1 MKRYL
6 LAPGPTNVSSEV
18 LLAMAQPIIHH
29 RAPEFA
35 KLLEGVKRDLKW
47 LFQTENDV
55 LILASTGT
63 GGMEGAVSNFLSP
76 GDKALVVN
84 GGKFGER
91 WLKICKGYGVK
102 TEEIKVEWGYAVK
115 PEQIKAALQ
124 RDPSI
129 KGVFTQASET
139 STGVAH
145 PIREI
150 AEVVREY
157 DGCLMVV
164 DAVSAMGVFD
174 IQTDAWGLDV
184 VVTGSQKALALPPG
198 LAFVS
203 VSEKGWRQAEKSNN
217 AKFYFNFKKEREAI
231 SKNQTAFTAPVSLIV
246 GLERSLRMFKEEGL
260 ENVFARHRRLARAT
274 GEAMKG
280 IGLSLFPKEHP
291 SDAVTAILAPQ
302 GYDGQQIYKDLRV
315 KYGITAAGGQD
326 QLKGKVFRIANI
338 GYLDTFDAITAVAA
352 VEMVLK
358 GMGHP
363 LRLGTGVGIAQEI
376 LLKK

>member
-6 LAPGPTNVSSEV
+6 LAPGPTQVSSEV
-18 LLAMAQPIIHH
+18 LLAMAQPILHH

-35 KLLEGVKRDLKW
+35 ALLGRVKEDLKW
-47 LFQTENDV
+47 LYQTQNDV
-55 LILASTGT
+55 LIIASTGT
-63 GGMEGAVSNFLSP
+63 GGMEGAVSNFFSP
-76 GDKALVVN
+76 GDTALVVN

-91 WLKICKGYGVK
+91 WMKLCQAYGVK
-102 TEEIKVEWGYAVK
+102 VEEIKVEWGHAVN
-115 PEQIKAALQ
+115 PEQIKQALQ
-124 RDPSI
+124 NNPSI

-150 AEVVREY
+150 GEIVKGYE
-157 DGCLMVV
+157 GCLMVV
-164 DAVSAMGVFD
+164 DAVSALGVFD
-174 IQTDAWGLDV
+174 IQTDAWGIDV
-184 VVTGSQKALALPPG
+184 MVSGSQKALALPPG

-203 VSEKGWRQAEKSNN
+203 VSNKAWAQAEKAKN
-217 AKFYFNFKKEREAI
+217 AKFYFNFKKERESL
-231 SKNQTAFTAPVSLIV
+231 SKNQTAYTAAVSLIV
-246 GLERSLRMFKEEGL
+246 GLDQSLKMMKEEGL
-260 ENVFARHRRLARAT
+260 QNVFARSGKLAHAT
-274 GEAMKG
+274 REAMKG
-280 IGLSLFPKEHP
+280 LGLKIYPKECP
-291 SDAVTAILAPQ
+291 SDSVTAIESPD

-326 QLKGKVFRIANI
+326 QLKGKVFRIANM
-338 GYLDTFDAITAVAA
+338 GYIDTFDIIIAVSA

-363 LRLGTGVGIAQEI
+363 LTLGTGVGIAQGI